1 MSVCAREVA
10 FKCTHW
16 PLCHLWNLILSNA
29 LGQCTVNR
37 NSGCMDSG
45 LRVCN
50 STIECNLN
58 NCCRLKPLFRWMYQS
73 TKIWRK
79 ITTCICALLWPAAT
93 DCKETQSSVSDNY
106 IKSYDTRAPCA
117 MCNGSSCNRIYRS
130 LPSQQGHCIIY
141 NLPERWYII
150 RMKTPFK
157 ETCGGG
163 RISVGF

>member
-37 NSGCMDSG
+37 NSGCMESG

-58 NCCRLKPLFRWMYQS
+58 NCCRLKPVFTWNVSNDKNLAINCNLHLCTFMTSCYRLQGDSKFSMRIKSKVMIRALLVQCAMVVVTIESIDRYLHSKGPASYIIYQS
-73 TKIWRK
+73 G
-79 ITTCICALLWPAAT
+79 
-93 DCKETQSSVSDNY
+93 DN
-106 IKSYDTRAPCA
+106 KNENT
-117 MCNGSSCNRIYRS
+117 
-130 LPSQQGHCIIY
+130 
-141 NLPERWYII
+141 
-150 RMKTPFK
+150 F
-157 ETCGGG
+157 
-163 RISVGF
+163 